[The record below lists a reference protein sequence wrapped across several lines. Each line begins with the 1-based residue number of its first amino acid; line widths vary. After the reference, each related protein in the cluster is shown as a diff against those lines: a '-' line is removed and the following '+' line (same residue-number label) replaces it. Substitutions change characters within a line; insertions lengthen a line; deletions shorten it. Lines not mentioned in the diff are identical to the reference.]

1 MVGQGLTSE
10 KQKEYLK
17 KILQSQRVNL
27 VDNSGKTQQ
36 SEDAMENVP
45 RRIVKVKRMTSQQ

>member
-45 RRIVKVKRMTSQQ
+45 RRIVKVKRMTAQ